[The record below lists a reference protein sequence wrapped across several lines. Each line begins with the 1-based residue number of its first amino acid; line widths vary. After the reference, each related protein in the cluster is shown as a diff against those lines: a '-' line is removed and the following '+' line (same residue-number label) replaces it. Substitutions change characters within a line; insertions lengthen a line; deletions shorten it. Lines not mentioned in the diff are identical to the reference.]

1 MAKIAKRNISNNE
14 YRSDKAYSRSD
25 LFKLA
30 KSPAHFKWAMDNHEQ
45 STSALEFGK
54 AFHTFV
60 LERDKFDEEYIV
72 VPNIDRRTKEGKALA
87 AQIAESGKVPISSE
101 TFTQIEAMAASVM
114 SNKYAA
120 VLINSGEHEQSY
132 FWQDSQTGIELKCRP
147 DCRTD
152 LKSTSVIVDL
162 KTTESA
168 DTDSFMRSCLKYG
181 YDLQAAMYTQGV
193 SEVEGKPHKF
203 VFVAVEKSPPYA
215 CNVLEADEFFIK
227 KGRRD
232 MQDYLAILKECL
244 TSGDYYGYNGSE
256 GYPNVISLPAWLA
269 KEYE

>member
-1 MAKIAKRNISNNE
+1 MRTMAKLSISNEE

-30 KSPAHFKWAMDNHEQ
+30 KSPAHFKWAVENPAK
-45 STSALEFGK
+45 STPALEFGT
-54 AFHTFV
+54 AFHAFV

-72 VPNIDRRTKEGKALA
+72 IPDINRRTKEGKALA
-87 AQIAESGKVPISSE
+87 AQIAASGRIPINGE
-101 TFTQIEAMAASVM
+101 TFAQIEAMAASVM

-120 VLINSGEHEQSY
+120 ALIGSGEHEQSY
-132 FWQDSQTGIELKCRP
+132 FWRDSQTCIELKCRP

-162 KTTESA
+162 KTTENA

-193 SEVEGKPHKF
+193 SKVEGKPHKF
-203 VFVAVEKSPPYA
+203 VFVAVEKSPPYV
-215 CNVLEADEFFIK
+215 CNVLEADEFLLK
-227 KGRRD
+227 KGRQD
-232 MQDYLAILKECL
+232 MQDYLYTLRECL
-244 TSGDYYGYNGSE
+244 TSGDFYGYNGSK